1 MKSEVSIFRCVVC
14 VSVSVV
20 SLIWAYKLGK
30 DQRRTDAVRKSPQPM
45 HNIIALQEG
54 QTIVA
59 VSDTTKAMCFYIGND
74 AMDSASDA

>member
-1 MKSEVSIFRCVVC
+1 VKSEVSIFRCVVF

-20 SLIWAYKLGK
+20 SLICAYKLGK
-30 DQRRTDAVRKSPQPM
+30 DQRRTDAVRKSPQPRNNM
-45 HNIIALQEG
+45 IALKEG

-74 AMDSASDA
+74 ARDSSNDA